1 MARKTIKNPNPTNY
15 DMSNA
20 SYRDKKSIVHRLDEI
35 WLPITNIPNLQDWYY
50 ISNYGRIYSKFTN
63 LLIAPRLIGRGYLI
77 VTLRTKD
84 NKPIDLL
91 VHRLVM
97 ITFNPINNPEDFQ
110 VNHKDGNKIKN
121 YYNNLEW
128 VTQEENML
136 HAYQQGLRKPGEG
149 VNFCLITES
158 KAIEICKLLEMKK
171 YTVKEISKIVNLEG
185 HEALIV
191 QIKLRN
197 NWKHISKDY
206 NF

>member
-20 SYRDKKSIVHRLDEI
+20 SYRDKKSIVHRPNEV
-35 WLPITNIPNLQDWYY
+35 WLPIINIPNLQDWYY
-50 ISNYGRIYSKFTN
+50 VSNYGRIYSKFTN
-63 LLIAPRLIGRGYLI
+63 LLIAPRLIGRGYLV

-97 ITFNPINNPEDFQ
+97 ITFNPIDNPENFQ

-128 VTQEENML
+128 ATQTENML
-136 HAYQQGLRKPGEG
+136 HAYRHGLRKPGEG

-158 KAIEICKLLEMKK
+158 KVIEICKLLEMKK
-171 YTVKEISKIVNLEG
+171 YTIKEISKLVNLEG

-191 QIKLRN
+191 QIKLKN